1 MKYYTKFD
9 GGIPVSFINSTQQW
23 YISNYILSDSSI
35 YTFILIYFRDFPNV
49 WAPNQQSIIMMLL
62 KYDKDLSLKI
72 ARNFFN
78 SVYEGWKKHNV
89 FYEKYDA
96 TKPGERGSGGEYTV
110 QSGFGWTNGVTLQL
124 LKIFKDTLIN

>member
-1 MKYYTKFD
+1 
-9 GGIPVSFINSTQQW
+9 
-23 YISNYILSDSSI
+23 
-35 YTFILIYFRDFPNV
+35 
-49 WAPNQQSIIMMLL
+49 MLL

-78 SVYEGWKKHNV
+78 SVFEGWKKHNV

-96 TKPGERGSGGEYTV
+96 TMPGERGSGGEYTV

-124 LKIFKDTLIN
+124 LNIFKDSLIG